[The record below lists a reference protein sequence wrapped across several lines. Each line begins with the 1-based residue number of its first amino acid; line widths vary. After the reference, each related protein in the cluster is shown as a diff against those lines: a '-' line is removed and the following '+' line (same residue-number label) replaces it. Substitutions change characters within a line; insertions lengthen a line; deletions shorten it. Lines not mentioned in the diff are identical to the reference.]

1 MRLMQ
6 GHSWGLNPHI
16 HKIIY
21 QTVAEKIVT
30 YAAAV
35 WAQPMQ
41 SRKVR
46 HLSSIQRQFML
57 NITRA
62 YRTTATSALN
72 ILAGLVPLHIS
83 AEREA
88 VLQQVKQLRQPA
100 TLYEETYWPR
110 DYEIPAN
117 PLEFHPA
124 QQSVGV
130 RINLKGR
137 PEDMN
142 RYNTRIFTDGS
153 KMDDNVGCAY
163 VMFQGQEQV
172 AQWKGHLNKN
182 NSVFQGEAL
191 AIQKAV
197 QHIAY
202 HNIRNAAIVSDSMS
216 ALQAIQ
222 NPAHTSTIIKEIQ
235 YHLRQTEHL
244 HVRLA
249 WTKAHAGNTCNE
261 AADLPRERRSPQHKK
276 QEELEIPWP
285 HSTLKRHLHLQALAK
300 VAGRMGH
307 CTNRQAYTLPSNVRK
322 PCPAMF

>member
-1 MRLMQ
+1 
-6 GHSWGLNPHI
+6 
-16 HKIIY
+16 
-21 QTVAEKIVT
+21 
-30 YAAAV
+30 
-35 WAQPMQ
+35 
-41 SRKVR
+41 
-46 HLSSIQRQFML
+46 
-57 NITRA
+57 
-62 YRTTATSALN
+62 
-72 ILAGLVPLHIS
+72 
-83 AEREA
+83 
-88 VLQQVKQLRQPA
+88 
-100 TLYEETYWPR
+100 
-110 DYEIPAN
+110 
-117 PLEFHPA
+117 
-124 QQSVGV
+124 
-130 RINLKGR
+130 
-137 PEDMN
+137 MN
-142 RYNTRIFTDGS
+142 RHTTRIFTDGS

-249 WTKAHAGNTCNE
+249 WTKAHAGNTGNE
-261 AADLPRERRSPQHKK
+261 AADLLAKDAALNKEA
-276 QEELEIPWP
+276 EELEIPWP

-300 VAGRMGH
+300 WQEEWDTAQTGRRTH
-307 CTNRQAYTLPSNVRK
+307 YHLIYHEVFATFNRLKLKIGEYWMELLRP
-322 PCPAMF
+322 FD